1 MANTKNYG
9 FEEGT
14 AGNALTVAGDY
25 LVVTGTVQYH
35 ADARQGA
42 LSMTSVNG
50 GLLTLPT
57 PAGDFT
63 VSSYVKMVSLSSGS
77 ARIQIG
83 MDSANGFVGF
93 TRMHNTNVFD
103 ICDASATR
111 QALSVATWSL
121 GNWYRWDT
129 QFSGTGLTRTI
140 AARVF
145 LADSGTAL
153 WDSGPVSVTSATSN
167 AYARLRTGA
176 QGVTTGEVRTDSVRF
191 FDTLEWPQ
199 PPYAQFGVP
208 Q

>member
-9 FEEGT
+9 
-14 AGNALTVAGDY
+14 
-25 LVVTGTVQYH
+25 
-35 ADARQGA
+35 
-42 LSMTSVNG
+42 
-50 GLLTLPT
+50 
-57 PAGDFT
+57 
-63 VSSYVKMVSLSSGS
+63 
-77 ARIQIG
+77 
-83 MDSANGFVGF
+83 
-93 TRMHNTNVFD
+93 
-103 ICDASATR
+103 
-111 QALSVATWSL
+111 
-121 GNWYRWDT
+121 YRWDT

-153 WDSGPVSVTSATSN
+153 WDSGPVSVTSSTSN